1 MDTLLAYFLQL
12 WVHRRAESLLVMG
25 AVITIAVSVLI
36 YANSYT
42 PSSTAPNIIIS
53 EKKSE
58 SNKSRTIVV
67 YIAGAVVKP
76 GMYTLQ
82 QGSRLNDLIE
92 VAGGLSEEAATV
104 FIERNFNR
112 ARLLGD
118 EDKYYLPHSVEMSNG
133 ENVITKDILQ
143 IEPIQSEK
151 EKNISINRG
160 SVSDLDTLP
169 GIGAITAQKIIQGRP
184 YRAIDELISKKV
196 VKKSVYETIKSL
208 ITL

>member
-1 MDTLLAYFLQL
+1 
-12 WVHRRAESLLVMG
+12 MG

-58 SNKSRTIVV
+58 SNKYRTIVV

-118 EDKYYLPHSVEMSNG
+118 EDKYYLPHSVEMSTG